1 MSLIL
6 AAVSTLIA
14 AGVAALFHQLVLA
27 AVLGGAA
34 VVLVL
39 VLLAAVVG
47 FSFAGYRRLVPAH
60 SRGRRRRSGS
70 RR

>member
-34 VVLVL
+34 VALIV
-39 VLLAAVVG
+39 VLLAAIVG
-47 FSFAGYRRLVPAH
+47 FGFAGYRRLVPTRT
-60 SRGRRRRSGS
+60 RGRRRRAG
-70 RR
+70 RRR